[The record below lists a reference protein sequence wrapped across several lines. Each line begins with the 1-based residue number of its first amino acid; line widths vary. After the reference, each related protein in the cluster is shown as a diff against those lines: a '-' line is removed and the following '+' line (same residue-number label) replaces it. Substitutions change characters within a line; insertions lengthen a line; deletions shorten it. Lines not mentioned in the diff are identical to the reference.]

1 MKRTMLAA
9 FAALS
14 VAAVWMT
21 TPARA
26 QISADYFPNLPVT
39 DQDGRSLKFYDDL
52 IKNKMV
58 IISFIYTSCTDI
70 CPLTTARM
78 TQLED
83 KLGDLVGRDFFIIS
97 MTVDPE
103 NDTPEKLKAYAKAY
117 GTGPGWT
124 FVTGK
129 PEDIR
134 AINYKLGDRSRQL
147 SEHRN
152 EIVLGNA
159 ATGEW
164 QRDSIFGDLDRVV
177 MTVRAMDPKWRDQVH
192 EAPRTDAMNTG
203 LALGTQ
209 PGQAMFKKACAGC
222 HTIGVGDRAGPD
234 LRGVTERRDRAW
246 LIDFIKSPA
255 SMRTKRDPLAIELM
269 DKYKPVVMPSIGMSD
284 VDAGDMI
291 SYLKE
296 ETAKLAEGDM
306 PMPAGGH
313 DHSAHQHGHGPM
325 K

>member
-1 MKRTMLAA
+1 MQRTMLAA
-9 FAALS
+9 LTALS
-14 VAAVWMT
+14 IATVSMTMPVA
-21 TPARA
+21 A

-39 DQDGRSLKFYDDL
+39 DQEGRALKFYDDL

-83 KLGDLVGRDFFIIS
+83 KLGNLVGRDFFIIS

-124 FVTGK
+124 FVTGS
-129 PEDIR
+129 PENIR

-164 QRDSIFGDLDRVV
+164 QRDNVFGDLDRVV

-192 EAPRTDAMNTG
+192 EATRTNAMNTG
-203 LALGTQ
+203 IALGNQ

-246 LIDFIKSPA
+246 LTSFIKSPSA
-255 SMRTKRDPLAIELM
+255 MRAKHDPLAMELM
-269 DKYKPVVMPSIGMSD
+269 DKYKPVVMPNIGISD
-284 VDAGDMI
+284 ADAGDLI
-291 SYLKE
+291 SYLTE
-296 ETAKLAEGDM
+296 ETAKLVEAQV
-306 PMPAGGH
+306 PMPVRSH
-313 DHSAHQHGHGPM
+313 DHSQHQHQH
-325 K
+325 

>member
-1 MKRTMLAA
+1 MQRTMLAA
-9 FAALS
+9 LTALS
-14 VAAVWMT
+14 IATVSMT
-21 TPARA
+21 TPVAA
-26 QISADYFPNLPVT
+26 QISTDYFPNLPVT
-39 DQDGRSLKFYDDL
+39 DQDGRALKFYDDL
-52 IKNKMV
+52 IKNKIV
-58 IISFIYTSCTDI
+58 IISFIYTNCTDI

-83 KLGDLVGRDFFIIS
+83 KLGNLVGRDFFIIS

-124 FVTGK
+124 FVTGS
-129 PEDIR
+129 PENIR

-164 QRDSIFGDLDRVV
+164 QRDNIFGDLDRVV
-177 MTVRAMDPKWRDQVH
+177 MTVRSMDPKWRDQVH
-192 EAPRTDAMNTG
+192 EAPRTNAMNTG
-203 LALGTQ
+203 MALGNQ

-246 LIDFIKSPA
+246 LTSFIKSPSA
-255 SMRTKRDPLAIELM
+255 MRAKHDPLAMELM
-269 DKYKPVVMPSIGMSD
+269 DKYKPVVMPNIGISE
-284 VDAGDMI
+284 VDAGDLI
-291 SYLKE
+291 SYLTE
-296 ETAKLAEGDM
+296 ETAKLVEAQV
-306 PMPAGGH
+306 PMPVRNH
-313 DHSAHQHGHGPM
+313 DHSQHQHQH
-325 K
+325 